1 MKYKAIVFDWDGTL
15 VDSASRIVES
25 MQCAAQDHDLP
36 FRNEFE
42 VKQIIGLGL
51 PEAIATLWPEIDSER
66 ALIKSVAKQYGV
78 HYMAEQRA
86 EMVLFDYAHELFEVI
101 RKSGLKLAVATG
113 KGREG
118 LNRALEEFQ
127 LGHIFDDTRCADET
141 KSKPHPLMLHE
152 LSKSLEVDV
161 EHMLMVGDTQFD
173 LDMAHNAGMDSVAIT
188 HGAHAVDKLKLSQ
201 PLHMVNSLQELANW
215 LENQKQSSNTVLN
228 IEVN

>member
-1 MKYKAIVFDWDGTL
+1 MKYKAVVFDWDGTL

-36 FRNEFE
+36 FRTEYE

-51 PEAIATLWPEIDSER
+51 PEAIAALWPEITGER
-66 ALIKSVAKQYGV
+66 TLIKSMAKQYGV
-78 HYMAEQRA
+78 HYVAEQRSD
-86 EMVLFDYAHELFEVI
+86 MVLFEFAHDLFESI
-101 RKSGLKLAVATG
+101 KQSGLKLAVATG

-152 LSKSLEVDV
+152 LSSSLEVDV

-173 LDMAHNAGMDSVAIT
+173 LDMAHNAGMDSIAIT
-188 HGAHAVDKLKLSQ
+188 HGAHDIEKLKLSR
-201 PLHMVNSLQELANW
+201 PLHMVHNLQELAAW
-215 LENQKQSSNTVLN
+215 LEVQKSHSNKTN
-228 IEVN
+228 IKVN